1 MSNAPET
8 PDDVFDGVERAI
20 DLIASGDVRAAASEY
35 RRLVA
40 RAPRAPEV
48 IVLEGMLA
56 LQDGAFEEAVR
67 AFEKA
72 ASLDPTYS
80 LPLILAA
87 ETYLMDLDDAARC
100 LEFCGLAARVA
111 GSDDE
116 RAQVLLLEADA
127 WSTRDQDAEVRKR
140 IARLAKLDL
149 TDPML
154 CQRAGDLALDYED
167 LCRAREWF
175 TKVTQIDPTC
185 ADAWHGLGIVCEAQG
200 DRERM
205 VEAWL
210 KTLALDGS
218 RQPPPWHMS
227 RDAFE
232 RAVEDALVG
241 LPVAIRDKL
250 ADVAVLVEDAPDE
263 GLVRNG
269 VDPRLLGLFSGTPTT
284 ARGMLDAMPD
294 DADTI
299 RLFQRNIE
307 ASVEDGD
314 QLLREI
320 RITLIHE
327 TAHYFGLEDA
337 DLEGMGLG

>member
-20 DLIASGDVRAAASEY
+20 DLIASGDLRGAASEY
-35 RRLVA
+35 RRLAA

-56 LQDGAFEEAVR
+56 LHDGASEEAVR

-72 ASLDPTYS
+72 ASLDPTYA

-87 ETYLMDLDDAARC
+87 ETYLVDLDDAAHC

-140 IARLAKLDL
+140 IERLAALDIG
-149 TDPML
+149 DAVL
-154 CQRAGDLALDYED
+154 CVRAANLALDYED
-167 LCRAREWF
+167 LPHARAWF
-175 TKVTQIDPTC
+175 TRAIRIDPTS
-185 ADAWHGLGIVCEAQG
+185 ADAWHGLGIVFEAQG

-210 KTLALDGS
+210 ETLALDGS

-227 RDAFE
+227 QEAFE
-232 RAVEDALVG
+232 RAVEDALVD
-241 LPVAIRDKL
+241 LPAVIRDKL
-250 ADVAVLVEDAPDE
+250 ADVAVLVENAPDE
-263 GLVRNG
+263 RLVRDG

-284 ARGMLDAMPD
+284 ERGTLDAMPD

-314 QLLREI
+314 QLLQEI